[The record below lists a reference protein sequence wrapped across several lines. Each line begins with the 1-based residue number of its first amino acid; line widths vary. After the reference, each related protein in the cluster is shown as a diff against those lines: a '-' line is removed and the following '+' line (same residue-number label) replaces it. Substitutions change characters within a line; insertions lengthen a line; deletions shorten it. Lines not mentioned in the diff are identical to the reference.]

1 MEGWG
6 GGGME
11 GWGDGEMRWWG
22 DEVGGVGVERPIGWR
37 WGGEAVKG
45 GWVKGKGWFESGF

>member
-45 GWVKGKGWFESGF
+45 GWVKGEGWFESGF